1 MYSCACLAYF
11 LVMHHLLY
19 SRAFIHLHCASHLGT
34 LNESREGCDV
44 RAEPEDGVWWTYL
57 EDGRTKQVLGSEVS
71 FRQCK
76 LT

>member
-1 MYSCACLAYF
+1 MNNMKD
-11 LVMHHLLY
+11 VMLEQ
-19 SRAFIHLHCASHLGT
+19 
-34 LNESREGCDV
+34 N
-44 RAEPEDGVWWTYL
+44 PEDGVWWTYL